1 MDDLRTAQDTIQE
14 LIDDAREKRVA
25 HKVAADRAQERLYAW
40 HRLQDLMSELARQDV
55 QIAVDRSC
63 SKLMLTI
70 SLVDDQSLQR
80 DVAAQPDIPLDAAAV
95 AGPPPAKP
103 VDEVPAPP
111 EDAHPPA
118 GAEVE
123 AKADP
128 APVKKGG
135 KFWTP
140 QRNAQLIRLKEAG
153 KTDRQIAEIVGT
165 PVGAVSVHASKL
177 SKQGAWASAQVD
189 QPPAAGGHGS
199 ADTSPSPPVIEVAGA
214 KAGSPAADDPGAL
227 TPSERSVLQRIE
239 GCETQFTPAQDL
251 GLVEGLARGDKIAAL
266 VDRVGLTADDL
277 KQRFAALCPT
287 GAIEEQAQVLRV
299 LRHRLGLALSASP

>member
-1 MDDLRTAQDTIQE
+1 MIE
-14 LIDDAREKRVA
+14 DALQKACEERDYHMEEAAHFQRVA
-25 HKVAADRAQERLYAW
+25 DMFARCQAFAAD
-40 HRLQDLMSELARQDV
+40 LQSCGFGVELGHCGTDI
-55 QIAVDRSC
+55 QINVF
-63 SKLMLTI
+63 LG
-70 SLVDDQSLQR
+70 DDQSPQE
-80 DVAAQPDIPLDAAAV
+80 DVAPQPDIPLDAAAV

-103 VDEVPAPP
+103 VEEVPAPP

-123 AKADP
+123 AKAHP

-153 KTDRQIAEIVGT
+153 KTDRQVAEIVGT
-165 PVGAVSVHASKL
+165 TVGAVSVHASKL
-177 SKQGAWASAQVD
+177 RKQGAWASELVD

-199 ADTSPSPPVIEVAGA
+199 ADTSTSAPVVAVA
-214 KAGSPAADDPGAL
+214 VAEAGSPAADNPGAL

-277 KQRFAALCPT
+277 KQRFAELCPT